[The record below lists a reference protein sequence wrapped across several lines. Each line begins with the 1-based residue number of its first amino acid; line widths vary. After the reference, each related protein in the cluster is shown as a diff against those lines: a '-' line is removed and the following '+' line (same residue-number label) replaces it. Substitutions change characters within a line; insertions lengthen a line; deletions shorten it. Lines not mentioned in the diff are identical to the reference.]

1 MHEIKQKS
9 YFLGIFSAFN
19 LRLNENNV
27 GLICK
32 MINFAQLLKLNHNQ
46 NFTKL
51 NNKNMIGA
59 IPNPK
64 KSFDIDFDSKGV
76 FEKIQYLPLI
86 TKFKFNSK
94 NEVLKTYTFESFEF
108 LSFGVYVD
116 VSISSI
122 TEGKTKI
129 EIEIRRKIGAFDK
142 SYEVSE
148 AGRHIVE
155 ISEGIS
161 KCIVL
166 SAEQIEILQKGIEE
180 TQNLKIAN
188 SDKKWYKKKRY
199 WVLIILLILLF
210 LASKWSPFYSK

>member
-1 MHEIKQKS
+1 
-9 YFLGIFSAFN
+9 
-19 LRLNENNV
+19 
-27 GLICK
+27 
-32 MINFAQLLKLNHNQ
+32 
-46 NFTKL
+46 
-51 NNKNMIGA
+51 MIGA

-64 KSFDIDFDSKGV
+64 KSFDIDFNSKDV
-76 FEKIQYLPLI
+76 FEKTQYLPLI
-86 TKFKFNSK
+86 TKFRFNSK

-122 TEGKTKI
+122 TEGRTKI

-148 AGRHIVE
+148 ASRHIVE

-166 SAEQIEILQKGIEE
+166 TAEQIETLQKGIVEA
-180 TQNLKIAN
+180 QNVEAN
-188 SDKKWYKKKRY
+188 KKWHEDG
-199 WVLIILLILLF
+199 WAVLFLLSFIPPLGIILMWKNGNYHWFIRIILTSYSMMIGLF
-210 LASKWSPFYSK
+210 LYLKLTGQIK

>member
-1 MHEIKQKS
+1 
-9 YFLGIFSAFN
+9 
-19 LRLNENNV
+19 
-27 GLICK
+27 
-32 MINFAQLLKLNHNQ
+32 
-46 NFTKL
+46 
-51 NNKNMIGA
+51 MIGA

-64 KSFDIDFDSKGV
+64 KSFDIDFDSKEV
-76 FEKIQYLPLI
+76 FEKAQYLPLI
-86 TKFKFNSK
+86 TKFRFNSK

-122 TEGKTKI
+122 TEGKSKI

-166 SAEQIEILQKGIEE
+166 TAEQIEIFENQANRAQVLSNE
-180 TQNLKIAN
+180 IAAAKAN
-188 SDKKWYKKKRY
+188 RKWYFKKRF
-199 WVLIILLILLF
+199 VIPIILFIILFF
-210 LASKWSPFYSK
+210 LSKWSPFYS

>member
-1 MHEIKQKS
+1 
-9 YFLGIFSAFN
+9 
-19 LRLNENNV
+19 
-27 GLICK
+27 
-32 MINFAQLLKLNHNQ
+32 
-46 NFTKL
+46 
-51 NNKNMIGA
+51 MIGA

-64 KSFDIDFDSKGV
+64 KSFDIDFDSKDV
-76 FEKIQYLPLI
+76 FEKTQYLPLI
-86 TKFKFNSK
+86 TKFRFNSK

-166 SAEQIEILQKGIEE
+166 TAEQIETLQKGIVEA
-180 TQNLKIAN
+180 QNAEVN
-188 SDKKWYKKKRY
+188 KKWHQDWIYVAWLLFILPPLGIYLMWRNGKPNWFFR
-199 WVLIILLILLF
+199 IILTFVSIIAFFIEFAMLNEKFGWNIVF
-210 LASKWSPFYSK
+210 GPK